1 MAKNMIQVD
10 NGVVINI
17 IWCSNNT
24 PTTDTLIDPADRPV
38 NIGDTYVDGKFYR
51 DGTEILTPLESAQA
65 KIVQLQAENS
75 SLIDDMAQMVEDVY
89 QSDMEMMGL

>member
-10 NGVVINI
+10 NGIVINI
-17 IWCSNNT
+17 IWCSNST
-24 PTTDTLIDPADRPV
+24 PTTNTLIDPADRPV